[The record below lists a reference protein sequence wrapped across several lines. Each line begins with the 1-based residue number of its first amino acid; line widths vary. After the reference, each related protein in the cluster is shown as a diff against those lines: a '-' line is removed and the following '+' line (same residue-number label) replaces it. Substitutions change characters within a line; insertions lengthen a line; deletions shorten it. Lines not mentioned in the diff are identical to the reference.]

1 MRLID
6 VYPYR
11 TLEGANEFLIL
22 KRAPKKLYAGQ
33 WRMIGGKIKTGE
45 TAWKAALRELQ
56 EETSIK
62 PECFW
67 AIPSVNTFY
76 HSKKDRIEQIP
87 AFAARLPIDA
97 KIKLNEE
104 HTEFRWIQ
112 SSDAESLIQWPE
124 QLRLMRLADTIL
136 NDQILDEWIISI

>member
-11 TLEGANEFLIL
+11 SREGFNEFLIL
-22 KRAPKKLYAGQ
+22 KRAPDKIYAGQ
-33 WRMIGGKIKTGE
+33 WRMIGGKIHPGE
-45 TAWKAALRELQ
+45 TAWKAALRELK
-56 EETSIK
+56 EETSMK
-62 PECFW
+62 PESFW

-76 HSKKDRIEQIP
+76 NQKEDRIEQVP
-87 AFAARLPIDA
+87 AFAACLPIDA
-97 KIKLNEE
+97 KIELNEE

-112 SSDAESLIQWPE
+112 SSEAASLIQWPE
-124 QLRLMRLADTIL
+124 QLRLMRLTDSIL